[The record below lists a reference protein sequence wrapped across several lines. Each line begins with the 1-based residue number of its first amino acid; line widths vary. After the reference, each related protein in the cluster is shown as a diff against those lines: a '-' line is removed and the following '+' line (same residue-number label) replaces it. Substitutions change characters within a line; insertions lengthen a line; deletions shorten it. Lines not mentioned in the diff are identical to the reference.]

1 MKILSVEASAS
12 PASVA
17 ITENGKVLSS
27 SYININLTHSQTLMN
42 MVDGALKNVRLT
54 IDGIDAFAVSA
65 GPGSF
70 TGLRIALSLIKG
82 LAEPFNKPCV
92 GVSTLEAMAYNHKS
106 FDGIVC
112 CLMDARCN
120 QVYNAIFS
128 VKSGEIKRLVPDRA
142 VLCEEVISDLKGFAK
157 TEKVLLCGDG
167 ADLLFSRLDDKE
179 NITAACEPL
188 KYQNAAGVGFLAEK
202 DFEDKAVSPDK
213 LTPVYLRLP
222 QAERELKAK
231 KEKASDIK

>member
-17 ITENGKVLSS
+17 ITENGKVLF

-42 MVDGALKNVRLT
+42 MVDGALKNIRLT

-128 VKSGEIKRLVPDRA
+128 VKNGEITRLVPDRA
-142 VLCEEVISDLKGFAK
+142 VLCEEVISDLKGFVQA
-157 TEKVLLCGDG
+157 EKVILCGDG
-167 ADLLFSRLDDKE
+167 ADLLFEKLEDRE
-179 NITAACEPL
+179 NIKIACEPL
-188 KYQNAAGVGFLAEK
+188 KYQNAAGVGLLAQT
-202 DFEDKAVSPDK
+202 DFEKRKVTPD
-213 LTPVYLRLP
+213 LLVPVYLRLP

>member
-128 VKSGEIKRLVPDRA
+128 VKSGEIIRLVPDRA

-167 ADLLFSRLDDKE
+167 ADLLFEKLVDKE
-179 NITAACEPL
+179 NIKIACEPL

-202 DFEDKAVSPDK
+202 DFEDKAVSPYK

>member
-54 IDGIDAFAVSA
+54 IDCIDAFAVSA

-128 VKSGEIKRLVPDRA
+128 VKNGEIKRLVPDRA
-142 VLCEEVISDLKGFAK
+142 VLCEEVISDLNGFAK

>member
-54 IDGIDAFAVSA
+54 IDCIDAFAVSA

-128 VKSGEIKRLVPDRA
+128 VKSGEIIRLV
-142 VLCEEVISDLKGFAK
+142 LIISPLL
-157 TEKVLLCGDG
+157 TEKIAL
-167 ADLLFSRLDDKE
+167 
-179 NITAACEPL
+179 
-188 KYQNAAGVGFLAEK
+188 
-202 DFEDKAVSPDK
+202 
-213 LTPVYLRLP
+213 
-222 QAERELKAK
+222 
-231 KEKASDIK
+231 

>member
-42 MVDGALKNVRLT
+42 MVDGALKNIRLT

-82 LAEPFNKPCV
+82 LAEPYNKPCA

-120 QVYNAIFS
+120 QFYNAIFS
-128 VKSGEIKRLVPDRA
+128 VKNGEIKRLVPDRA
-142 VLCEEVISDLKGFAK
+142 VLCEEVISDLNGFAR

-167 ADLLFSRLDDKE
+167 ADLFFNSLENKE
-179 NITAACEPL
+179 NIKLASEPL
-188 KYQNAAGVGFLAEK
+188 KYQSAAGVGFLAEA
-202 DFEDKAVSPDK
+202 DFEKKSVTPDK
-213 LTPVYLRLP
+213 LAPVYLRLP